1 MPLTSGII
9 APSTFRI
16 PEESQ
21 FLKELRKEEEE
32 ETELVKEL
40 REVIDVTQDDY
51 DNKCQ
56 ECCALEEDW
65 ANLMDFTSSLTGS
78 PCDPEDIKDYI
89 NCVNSMVTE
98 LKKENEKL
106 KRANEINAE
115 LWDTSEKCIEGLEK
129 ENKTRKD
136 IHNGDMKIAIM
147 LKENWNEEQEK
158 NKGLKKE
165 IKNLKTNEKVREEL
179 IVDMKAEI
187 TYLKKEEEEEDNK
200 AFVKDIVKDII
211 DNAISKTTMEKV

>member
-1 MPLTSGII
+1 MPLTSGIV

-16 PEESQ
+16 PEGSQ
-21 FLKELRKEEEE
+21 LLKETDIYYCSNCKDDADIPCKKCDAEYSRFPESR
-32 ETELVKEL
+32 LVKEL

-56 ECCALEEDW
+56 EYCELEEDK
-65 ANLMDFTSSLTGS
+65 
-78 PCDPEDIKDYI
+78 C
-89 NCVNSMVTE
+89 E
-98 LKKENEKL
+98 LEE
-106 KRANEINAE
+106 EIT
-115 LWDTSEKCIEGLEK
+115 L
-129 ENKTRKD
+129 
-136 IHNGDMKIAIM
+136 
-147 LKENWNEEQEK
+147 
-158 NKGLKKE
+158 LKKE

-187 TYLKKEEEEEDNK
+187 TYLKYDKLEEEEDNK

>member
-56 ECCALEEDW
+56 ECCALEEDK
-65 ANLMDFTSSLTGS
+65 
-78 PCDPEDIKDYI
+78 C
-89 NCVNSMVTE
+89 E
-98 LKKENEKL
+98 LEE
-106 KRANEINAE
+106 EIT
-115 LWDTSEKCIEGLEK
+115 L
-129 ENKTRKD
+129 
-136 IHNGDMKIAIM
+136 
-147 LKENWNEEQEK
+147 
-158 NKGLKKE
+158 LKKE
-165 IKNLKTNEKVREEL
+165 IKNLKNNEIIREEL

-187 TYLKKEEEEEDNK
+187 ITYLKKENEDMKKELEKDMRLEEDNK
-200 AFVKDIVKDII
+200 AFVKDIIKDII